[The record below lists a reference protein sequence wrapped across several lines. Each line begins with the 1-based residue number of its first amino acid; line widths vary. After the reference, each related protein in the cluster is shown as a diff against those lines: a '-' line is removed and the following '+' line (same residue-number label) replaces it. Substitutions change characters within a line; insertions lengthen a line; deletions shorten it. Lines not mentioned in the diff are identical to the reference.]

1 MSTKKFILFLLFL
14 FLILAGATAGFWYWY
29 NQQIVL
35 KTTPASNQPTAA
47 LPESL
52 PVDAPFYPGT
62 GSLPQ
67 SPKAVTPT
75 VSLIAVGDIMLSR
88 NVAQK
93 IKSNQDYNYPFLKTA
108 DILAN
113 ADLTFGNLETA
124 ITLGRAIMTG
134 EMYFRSDPTATAG
147 LQYAGIDVVSLA
159 NNHSP
164 NFGETGLKDTFKYL
178 TAAGIDYVGAGT
190 DKITAH
196 TPVIK
201 EVNGLKIA
209 FLAYTADDVIPVNY
223 QAGDAR
229 AGVAIL
235 DIPLMKED
243 VTKAKAQ
250 ADLVIVS
257 MHAGVEY
264 QALPSQSQIN
274 FARAAIDAGAS
285 LVIGHHPHVV
295 ETLEHYKNG
304 WIIYSLGNFVFDQM
318 WSQET
323 REGLIA
329 KIFLDSQGVTSL
341 EFIPVTID
349 DYSQPRLAEGIEKD
363 VILKGLRFEL
373 VEGKVLVK

>member
-1 MSTKKFILFLLFL
+1 
-14 FLILAGATAGFWYWY
+14 
-29 NQQIVL
+29 
-35 KTTPASNQPTAA
+35 
-47 LPESL
+47 
-52 PVDAPFYPGT
+52 
-62 GSLPQ
+62 
-67 SPKAVTPT
+67 
-75 VSLIAVGDIMLSR
+75 
-88 NVAQK
+88 
-93 IKSNQDYNYPFLKTA
+93 
-108 DILAN
+108 
-113 ADLTFGNLETA
+113 
-124 ITLGRAIMTG
+124 
-134 EMYFRSDPTATAG
+134 
-147 LQYAGIDVVSLA
+147 
-159 NNHSP
+159 
-164 NFGETGLKDTFKYL
+164 
-178 TAAGIDYVGAGT
+178 
-190 DKITAH
+190 
-196 TPVIK
+196 
-201 EVNGLKIA
+201 
-209 FLAYTADDVIPVNY
+209 
-223 QAGDAR
+223 
-229 AGVAIL
+229 
-235 DIPLMKED
+235 MKED

-274 FARAAIDAGAS
+274 CARAAIDAGSS